1 MNLNENNAMN
11 CWPPNLTGIIRT
23 IDALIV
29 GGGEG
34 RPASVQNLIWRH
46 WWGDAPAPSLP
57 GDSPEVDRLYADED
71 QVLQA
76 MRSSLEE
83 CKRRDLIK
91 PTACG
96 EGLEVT
102 EEGRKAHR
110 RWKRGAS
117 PLEALGEHPA
127 YPPQRST
134 Q

>member
-1 MNLNENNAMN
+1 MN

-34 RPASVQNLIWRH
+34 RPASVQIRIIWER
-46 WWGDAPAPSLP
+46 WWGDAPRGLP
-57 GDSPEVDRLYADED
+57 GDSPELDRLYAEKHA
-71 QVLQA
+71 L

-102 EEGRKAHR
+102 EQGREAHR
-110 RWKRGAS
+110 RWKAGAS

-134 Q
+134 P